1 MSSPEDDLRHQ
12 LRAALEQARI
22 SQAEAARQLGL
33 SNKHMNQMLTG
44 RATLTLDWA
53 DRIAELCGMRIVV
66 LALTG
71 RPDDDPDA
79 PAVKA

>member
-1 MSSPEDDLRHQ
+1 MNAEGQLRSQ
-12 LRAALEQARI
+12 VRAALDRTRI

-33 SNKHMNQMLTG
+33 STKHMSQMLTG

-53 DRIAELCGMRIVV
+53 ERIVALCGMRIVV

-71 RPDDDPDA
+71 TPDEEA
-79 PAVKA
+79 AA